1 MAGLERQLNEY
12 AAREADVEKRDKTS
26 REREAETLT
35 FREQVQLWWCM
46 NDVCRCRCRCG
57 RECVKASTSSRHFP
71 VFAPRAVSLTV
82 TLRAWGRRLLS

>member
-12 AAREADVEKRDKTS
+12 AAREADVEKRDKAS

-46 NDVCRCRCRCG
+46 NVVCPCG
-57 RECVKASTSSRHFP
+57 P
-71 VFAPRAVSLTV
+71 
-82 TLRAWGRRLLS
+82 